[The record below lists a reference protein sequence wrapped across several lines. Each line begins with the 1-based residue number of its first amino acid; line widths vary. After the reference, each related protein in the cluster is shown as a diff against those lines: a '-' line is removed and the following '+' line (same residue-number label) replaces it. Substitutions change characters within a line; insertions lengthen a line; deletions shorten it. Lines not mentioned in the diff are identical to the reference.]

1 MGEQRESL
9 QSLPGE
15 LPAGVDPNTPNFARI
30 YDAALG
36 GKNNFAVDR
45 EIGEQVWAMVPGGR
59 RPAVENRAFLRRVV
73 EFLAGSG
80 IRQFLDL
87 GSGLPTEGN
96 VHEVAHAIA
105 PDAKVVYVDYDPVA
119 IAHSKALLARTDNAI
134 AIQADV
140 RRPDTILG
148 NAEVRSVL
156 DFSKP
161 MAVLLVALLH
171 AVPDEFDPAGIVA
184 RFRDAMAPG
193 SFLVISHLTSTG
205 QDPQVLDRVRK
216 LFEQV
221 REPVA
226 YRSDKEIAALFE
238 GTELLEPGV
247 VPVPEWRPDAPD
259 PDGTD
264 QVLAGVGY
272 KR

>member
-1 MGEQRESL
+1 MGEQHESL
-9 QSLPGE
+9 QSLPGQ
-15 LPAGVDPNTPNFARI
+15 LPAGIDPSTPNIARI

-45 EIGEQVWAMVPGGR
+45 EVGEQVWAIVPGGNR
-59 RPAVENRAFLRRVV
+59 AALENRAFLRRVV
-73 EFLAGSG
+73 QFLVHSG

-96 VHEVAHAIA
+96 VHVVAHAIA

-119 IAHSKALLARTDNAI
+119 IAHSKALLARTQNAI

-140 RRPDTILG
+140 RRPDSILS
-148 NAEVRSVL
+148 NPEVRSLL
-156 DFSKP
+156 DFSQP
-161 MAVLLVALLH
+161 LAVMLVALLH
-171 AVPDEFDPAGIVA
+171 GIPDEADPGGIVG

-193 SFLVISHLTSTG
+193 SYLVISHLTSTG
-205 QDPQVLDRVRK
+205 QDPAVLDRVRK

-221 REPVA
+221 REPIV
-226 YRSDKEIAALFE
+226 YRSDKEITALFE

-247 VPVPEWRPDAPD
+247 VPAPEWRPDPPD
-259 PDGTD
+259 LEGTD
-264 QVLAGVGY
+264 TVLAGVGY